1 MAWVL
6 LLLGAASGASGFMAF
21 GTARLA
27 IDKIETLLLFLIG
40 AVLVTGGAIVRAVD
54 RSSRMMELQA
64 AIRGR
69 GLAPPAAA
77 VGSELGTEGA
87 VGVLDDPWPEEDT
100 GRRLR
105 RVVNAT
111 SAAFLAVALGLLGL
125 WLVVPHTK

>member
-21 GTARLA
+21 GSARLA

-54 RSSRMMELQA
+54 RSSRMLELRA
-64 AIRGR
+64 AIRG
-69 GLAPPAAA
+69 LSLTPAGSAGSDPQPGAA
-77 VGSELGTEGA
+77 VVSS
-87 VGVLDDPWPEEDT
+87 DDPWPEVDP

-105 RVVNAT
+105 SVVNAT
-111 SAAFLAVALGLLGL
+111 SAAFLVVALGLLGL

>member
-6 LLLGAASGASGFMAF
+6 LLLGVASGASGFLAF
-21 GTARLA
+21 GNARLA

-54 RSSRMMELQA
+54 RSSRVIELQT

-69 GLAPPAAA
+69 GLAPAGRVTAEVIGGSPAA
-77 VGSELGTEGA
+77 GL
-87 VGVLDDPWPEEDT
+87 LDDPWPEDDP

-125 WLVVPHTK
+125 WLVVPHVK